1 MMTEKFGTLSQWL
14 SFLETAL
21 LPVSRNSLA
30 DLEMLRLDEK
40 QLSVLTVARIVL
52 RDPILT
58 AHVLRYLQ
66 NHRSRHQET
75 EIIEVE
81 QALLVLG
88 LDAFYQKVL
97 GGLGAI
103 EDQLSAHPAALT
115 NLQRVERRAER
126 AAEYAREWA
135 IRLNDRH
142 FGEVYVAAL
151 LHDLAEML
159 LWIFAPLHL
168 LKIREAQQMDK
179 TLRSQDV
186 QEEVLGFTVRALQR
200 ELVIRWGLP
209 HLLVMLMEDEH
220 AASSRVRNVTLA
232 VNLACHSDNGWD
244 DAALPDDYND
254 IGLLLRMTPLDVQR
268 WVVPHETE
276 GFHRFL

>member
-1 MMTEKFGTLSQWL
+1 MTEEFRTLSQWV
-14 SFLETAL
+14 SFLETAT
-21 LPVSRNSLA
+21 LPVFRNSLA
-30 DLEMLRLDEK
+30 DLEMLRLDEE
-40 QLSVLTVARIVL
+40 QLSVLTVARVVL

-88 LDAFYQKVL
+88 LDAFYQKVM
-97 GGLGAI
+97 GGLGVV
-103 EDQLSAHPAALT
+103 EDQLSEHPAALT
-115 NLQRVERRAER
+115 NLLRVGRRAER
-126 AAEYAREWA
+126 AADYAREWA
-135 IRLNDRH
+135 IRLNDRR
-142 FGEVYVAAL
+142 FGEVYIAAL

-159 LWIFAPLHL
+159 LWVFAPLQS
-168 LKIREAQQMDK
+168 LKIREAQQMDN

-186 QEEVLGFTVRALQR
+186 QEEVLGFTVRALQH

-209 HLLVMLMEDEH
+209 HLLVTLMEDAH
-220 AASSRVRNVTLA
+220 ATSSRVRNVTLA
-232 VNLACHSDNGWD
+232 VNLARHSDNGWD
-244 DAALPDDYND
+244 DAALPDDYNE
-254 IGLLLRMTPLDVQR
+254 IGQLLRMTPLDVRR

-276 GFHRFL
+276 RFRRSL

>member
-1 MMTEKFGTLSQWL
+1 MTEEFKTLSQWV
-14 SFLETAL
+14 SFLETSI

-30 DLEMLRLDEK
+30 DLEMLRFDEE

-52 RDPILT
+52 RDPLLM

-81 QALLVLG
+81 QAILVLG
-88 LDAFYQKVL
+88 LDAFYQKVM
-97 GGLGAI
+97 GGLGSI
-103 EDQLSAHPAALT
+103 EDQLNEHPAALT

-126 AAEYAREWA
+126 AADYAREWA
-135 IRLNDRH
+135 IRLNDRR
-142 FGEVYVAAL
+142 FGEVYVATL

-159 LWIFAPLHL
+159 LWIFAPLPM
-168 LKIREAQQMDK
+168 LKIREAQQMDS
-179 TLRSQDV
+179 TLRSQNI
-186 QEEVLGFTVRALQR
+186 QEEVLGFTVHALQH

-209 HLLVMLMEDEH
+209 QLLVMLMED
-220 AASSRVRNVTLA
+220 AQATSSRVRNVTLA
-232 VNLACHSDNGWD
+232 VNLARHSDNGWD

-254 IGLLLRMTPLDVQR
+254 IGQLLRMTPLEVRR

-276 GFHRFL
+276 RFNRSL